1 MTALNPHHV
10 GLALSRN
17 RPAGRIFCVSFEF
30 TTTSIFDSDLQ
41 RNRARISGCLAAAC
55 TALIALSACLA
66 PRAHAQ
72 QPQFEDLAAQAA
84 AARDQQNIPTA
95 IDLYHRAVQ
104 AKPDWQEGW
113 WYLTLLQYTTNQYS
127 GAIDAAS
134 HLLQLEPHAVPAMAL
149 RGLSEFE
156 VADYKGSLRDL
167 EMAVQHG
174 AANDPHNEQI
184 VRYHLALDLT
194 RADRFQDALEQYR
207 ALAERQINTPEIL
220 VGIGLAGLRA
230 ASFPSE
236 VRPQDQELYMGAGRA
251 GYAFLSGDSNQAND
265 MFQQM
270 FAKYSATQNLHL
282 FYGLLLFSHDPELA
296 ADEFS
301 GEVAVAPANT
311 DARALLAFTLV
322 LSGRY
327 AEALPEA
334 QKVYAAEPNLPMAQ
348 LALGRS
354 LGETGDIERG
364 TELLKRVLEQDPD
377 NMEAHL
383 GLASLF
389 ARAGKRE
396 DAYRE
401 RMVCLKLAK

>member
-1 MTALNPHHV
+1 VYL
-10 GLALSRN
+10 
-17 RPAGRIFCVSFEF
+17 EF
-30 TTTSIFDSDLQ
+30 ITTDISGSKRQ
-41 RNRARISGCLAAAC
+41 RNRGRISGYGAAGCAALMVLAALLTPC
-55 TALIALSACLA
+55 VQ
-66 PRAHAQ
+66 AQ
-72 QPQFEDLAAQAA
+72 QQFEDVAAQAA
-84 AARDQQNIPTA
+84 AARDQQNLPAA
-95 IDLYHRAVQ
+95 IGLYKQAVE

-113 WYLTLLQYTTNQYS
+113 WYLTLLQYTTNQYP

-134 HLLQLEPHAVPAMAL
+134 HLLQLAPHAVPAMAL

-167 EMAVQHG
+167 EMAVEHG

-194 RADRFQDALEQYR
+194 RASRFQDALEQYR
-207 ALAERQINTPEIL
+207 ALAEKQITAPEMVI
-220 VGIGLAGLRA
+220 GIGLAGMRVT
-230 ASFPSE
+230 SFPTE
-236 VRPQDQELYMGAGRA
+236 IRAEDQELYTNAGRA
-251 GYAFLSGDSNQAND
+251 GYAFLAGQSNQAD
-265 MFQQM
+265 ELFRQM
-270 FAKYSATQNLHL
+270 FAKYPTTQNLHL

-296 ADEFS
+296 SEQFS
-301 GEVAVAPANT
+301 SEVAVAPANV

-322 LSGRY
+322 LSGKF

-334 QKVYAAEPNLPMAQ
+334 QKVYAAEPGLPMAQ

-354 LGETGDIERG
+354 LGETGDIEQG
-364 TELLKRVLEQDPD
+364 TALLKKVLEQDPD
-377 NMEAHL
+377 NLEAHV